1 MSTNQKA
8 RVLEANLVNVVLN
21 ARPTV
26 ADAGNTLTR
35 LKSVTP
41 KSISRMS
48 RDNIMQFPVNMSAD
62 VPSDAQLIITK
73 GLERIFASFITLCL
87 QNQLN
92 VRSDEYHTVSD
103 VLKTIH
109 TNDDIPNLFRYA
121 IDISDAGE
129 STQVQIPKSEMDA
142 LWFSVTESLNMGSL
156 NDLYVPN
163 KASINKLDRVLHRT
177 AIEASDRVDF
187 KSEMYGNP
195 DGRKPGKAYTEIARD
210 KTNAYEPTIIRA
222 PMVVDNDQ
230 RSIQFGVKGMTRLFN
245 PAYIVSELS
254 RSVQSHTLAFKIIKW
269 SRGELRFF
277 RDVVL
282 ALKDSREDAQRMK
295 TNGALFAPA
304 FNRRKAAAKTF
315 LGSHENIAPITTWV
329 ITDREVEEVRAET
342 GIDIMD
348 NNVALNLM
356 RSNYLLALMVY
367 NTQTKTLSTMLDGRD
382 QDMFFRET
390 TLRGLSA
397 NIKSDSDISTED
409 IVRMIG
415 ARR

>member
-1 MSTNQKA
+1 
-8 RVLEANLVNVVLN
+8 
-21 ARPTV
+21 
-26 ADAGNTLTR
+26 
-35 LKSVTP
+35 
-41 KSISRMS
+41 
-48 RDNIMQFPVNMSAD
+48 
-62 VPSDAQLIITK
+62 
-73 GLERIFASFITLCL
+73 
-87 QNQLN
+87 
-92 VRSDEYHTVSD
+92 
-103 VLKTIH
+103 
-109 TNDDIPNLFRYA
+109 
-121 IDISDAGE
+121 
-129 STQVQIPKSEMDA
+129 
-142 LWFSVTESLNMGSL
+142 
-156 NDLYVPN
+156 
-163 KASINKLDRVLHRT
+163 
-177 AIEASDRVDF
+177 
-187 KSEMYGNP
+187 
-195 DGRKPGKAYTEIARD
+195 
-210 KTNAYEPTIIRA
+210 
-222 PMVVDNDQ
+222 
-230 RSIQFGVKGMTRLFN
+230 MTRLFN